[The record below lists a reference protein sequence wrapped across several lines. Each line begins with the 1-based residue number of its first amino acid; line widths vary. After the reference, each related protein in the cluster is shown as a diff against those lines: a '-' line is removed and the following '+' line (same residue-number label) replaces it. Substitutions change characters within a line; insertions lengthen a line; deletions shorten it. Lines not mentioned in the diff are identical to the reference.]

1 MFDPRALAVSAD
13 VRPRPAGLMPYLLAQ
28 IVFGLLAMTICL
40 PSMQE
45 WGEIFSTDA
54 TRVQLTFSAYVIAY
68 GMSQVIYGPLSDRYG
83 RRPVVLTGLAIALAG
98 SLGAVFA
105 PGIDELILARAV
117 QGLGSGATMVVGRSL
132 VQDFFAGPE
141 RTRVMAFIGMT
152 MGVCPP
158 LATLIGGQLH
168 VRLGWQANPA
178 LVFVLGGMLFFLAMR
193 MLPPGGG
200 SAAGDTRWVVG
211 MMRAYRALARLRVY
225 LLHVAILGASTGA
238 FYTYLAAAPL
248 VLRGYGVGPD
258 GVGFHVMTA
267 TLSYVVGNFMTSR
280 LIRRLGDQ
288 RLMITGQAITLVA
301 VILMVAL
308 AGWPSALAFSGPALV
323 LGVGHGLL
331 MPPTLSGTVG
341 AAPALAGA
349 AAAAAGL
356 VQQLSGAFGGYSVG
370 WVSTVGSLH
379 VALLLTGFTLV
390 GIAGQWGIM
399 RLNRRGGAAG
409 G

>member
-1 MFDPRALAVSAD
+1 
-13 VRPRPAGLMPYLLAQ
+13 MPYLLAQ

-68 GMSQVIYGPLSDRYG
+68 GVSQVIYGPLSDRYG
-83 RRPVVLTGLAIALAG
+83 RRPVVLGGLLIALAG

-117 QGLGSGATMVVGRSL
+117 QGLGAGATMVVGRSL

-178 LVFVLGGMLFFLAMR
+178 LVFVLGVMLFFLAMR

-200 SAAGDTRWVVG
+200 NAAGDAHWVVG

-288 RLMITGQAITLVA
+288 RLMMTGQAITLVA

-356 VQQLSGAFGGYSVG
+356 IQQLSGAFGGYSVG
-370 WVSTVGSLH
+370 WVSTEGSLH

-399 RLNRRGGAAG
+399 RANRRGGAG
-409 G
+409 GG

>member
-1 MFDPRALAVSAD
+1 MKE
-13 VRPRPAGLMPYLLAQ
+13 RPAGLLPYLLAQ
-28 IVFGLLAMTICL
+28 IVFGLLSMTICL

-54 TRVQLTFSAYVIAY
+54 TRVQLTFSAFVIAY
-68 GMSQVIYGPLSDRYG
+68 GVSQVIYGPLSDRYG
-83 RRPVVLTGLAIALAG
+83 RKRVVLAGLAIALAG
-98 SLGAVFA
+98 SLAAVFA
-105 PGIDELILARAV
+105 PDIEALIAARAV
-117 QGLGSGATMVVGRSL
+117 QGLGCGATMVVGRSL

-158 LATLIGGQLH
+158 VATLIGGQLH
-168 VRLGWQANPA
+168 VHFGWQANPA
-178 LVFVLGGMLFFLAMR
+178 LIVVLGVLLFLLAIR
-193 MLPPGGG
+193 MLPSG
-200 SAAGDTRWVVG
+200 SHSQAGDAHWVVG
-211 MMRAYRALARLRVY
+211 MLRAYRALAQMRVY
-225 LLHVAILGASTGA
+225 LLHVAILGSSTGA

-267 TLSYVVGNFMTSR
+267 TLSYVVGNFITSR
-280 LIRRLGDQ
+280 MIRRLGDR
-288 RLMITGQAITLVA
+288 RLMTIGQVITLVG
-301 VILMVAL
+301 VLLMVAL
-308 AGWPSALAFSGPALV
+308 AGWPSALAFSVPALV

-370 WVSTVGSLH
+370 WVSTEGSLH

-399 RLNRRGGAAG
+399 RADRRRGHSTHDA
-409 G
+409 

>member
-1 MFDPRALAVSAD
+1 
-13 VRPRPAGLMPYLLAQ
+13 MPYLLAQ

-68 GMSQVIYGPLSDRYG
+68 GLSQVIYGPLSDRYG
-83 RRPVVLTGLAIALAG
+83 RRPVVLGGLVIALTG
-98 SLGAVFA
+98 SLGAVCS

-117 QGLGSGATMVVGRSL
+117 QGLGAGATMVVGRSL
-132 VQDFFAGPE
+132 VQDFFSGPE

-178 LVFVLGGMLFFLAMR
+178 LVFVLGVMLLFLAMR
-193 MLPPGGG
+193 MLPSGGG
-200 SAAGDTRWVVG
+200 NAEGDAHWVVG

-288 RLMITGQAITLVA
+288 RLMMTGQAITLVA

-356 VQQLSGAFGGYSVG
+356 IQQLSGAFGGYSVG
-370 WVSTVGSLH
+370 WVSTEGSLH

-399 RLNRRGGAAG
+399 RANRRGGAEG

>member
-1 MFDPRALAVSAD
+1 LSAD
-13 VRPRPAGLMPYLLAQ
+13 VLPRPPGILPYLLAQ
-28 IVFGLLAMTICL
+28 VVFGLLAMTICL

-54 TRVQLTFSAYVIAY
+54 TRVQLTFSAFVIAY
-68 GMSQVIYGPLSDRYG
+68 GVSQIIYGPLSDRYG
-83 RRPVVLTGLAIALAG
+83 RRLVVLVGLVIALVG
-98 SLGAVFA
+98 SLGAVVA
-105 PGIDELILARAV
+105 PGIDELIAARMV
-117 QGLGSGATMVVGRSL
+117 QGLGCGATMVVGRSL

-158 LATLIGGQLH
+158 VATLIGGQLH
-168 VRLGWQANPA
+168 VHLGWQANPA
-178 LVFVLGGMLFFLAMR
+178 LVLGLGVVLFFLAMR
-193 MLPPGGG
+193 MLPSGGR
-200 SAAGDTRWVVG
+200 SVAGDAHWVVA
-211 MMRAYRALARLRVY
+211 MMRAYRALARLRIY
-225 LLHVAILGASTGA
+225 LLHVVILGSSTGA

-267 TLSYVVGNFMTSR
+267 TLSYVVGNFATSR

-288 RLMITGQAITLVA
+288 RLMMTGQAITLVA
-301 VILMVAL
+301 VLLMVAI

-356 VQQLSGAFGGYSVG
+356 IQQLSGAFGGYSVG
-370 WVSTVGSLH
+370 WVSTEGSLH

-390 GIAGQWGIM
+390 GIAGQWGIV
-399 RLNRRGGAAG
+399 RANRRR
-409 G
+409 

>member
-1 MFDPRALAVSAD
+1 
-13 VRPRPAGLMPYLLAQ
+13 MPYLLAQ

-68 GMSQVIYGPLSDRYG
+68 GVSQVIYGPLSDRYG
-83 RRPVVLTGLAIALAG
+83 RRPVVLGGLLIALAG

-117 QGLGSGATMVVGRSL
+117 QGLGAGATMVVGRSL

-168 VRLGWQANPA
+168 VHLGWQANPA
-178 LVFVLGGMLFFLAMR
+178 LVFVLGVMLFFLAMR
-193 MLPPGGG
+193 MLPSGGG
-200 SAAGDTRWVVG
+200 GAVGDAHWVVG

-288 RLMITGQAITLVA
+288 RLMMTGQAITLVA

-356 VQQLSGAFGGYSVG
+356 IQQLSGAFGGYSVG
-370 WVSTVGSLH
+370 WVSTEGSLH

-399 RLNRRGGAAG
+399 RANRRGGAEG

>member
-1 MFDPRALAVSAD
+1 
-13 VRPRPAGLMPYLLAQ
+13 MPYLLAQ

-68 GMSQVIYGPLSDRYG
+68 GLSQVIYGPLSDRYG
-83 RRPVVLTGLAIALAG
+83 RRPVVLGGLVIALAG
-98 SLGAVFA
+98 SLGAVFS

-117 QGLGSGATMVVGRSL
+117 QGLGAGATMVVGRSL

-168 VRLGWQANPA
+168 VHLGWQANPA
-178 LVFVLGGMLFFLAMR
+178 LVFLLGVMLFFLAIR
-193 MLPPGGG
+193 MLPSGGG
-200 SAAGDTRWVVG
+200 NAAGDAHWVVG

-225 LLHVAILGASTGA
+225 RLHVAILGASTGA

-288 RLMITGQAITLVA
+288 RLMMTGQAITLVA

-356 VQQLSGAFGGYSVG
+356 IQQLSGAFGGYSVG
-370 WVSTVGSLH
+370 WVSTEGSLH

-399 RLNRRGGAAG
+399 RANRRGGTVG

>member
-1 MFDPRALAVSAD
+1 
-13 VRPRPAGLMPYLLAQ
+13 MPYLLAQ

-68 GMSQVIYGPLSDRYG
+68 GVSQVIYGPLSDRYG
-83 RRPVVLTGLAIALAG
+83 RRPVVLGGLLIALAG

-117 QGLGSGATMVVGRSL
+117 QGLGAGATMVVGRSL

-178 LVFVLGGMLFFLAMR
+178 LVFVLGVMLFFLAMR

-200 SAAGDTRWVVG
+200 NAAGDAHWVVG

-248 VLRGYGVGPD
+248 VLSGYGVGPD
-258 GVGFHVMTA
+258 VVGFHVMTA

-288 RLMITGQAITLVA
+288 RLMMTGQAITLVA

-356 VQQLSGAFGGYSVG
+356 IQQLSGAFGGYSVG
-370 WVSTVGSLH
+370 WVSTEGSLH

-399 RLNRRGGAAG
+399 RANRRGGAG
-409 G
+409 GG

>member
-1 MFDPRALAVSAD
+1 
-13 VRPRPAGLMPYLLAQ
+13 MPYLLAQ

-68 GMSQVIYGPLSDRYG
+68 GLSQVIYGPLSDRYG
-83 RRPVVLTGLAIALAG
+83 RRPVVLGGLVIALTG
-98 SLGAVFA
+98 SLGAVFS

-117 QGLGSGATMVVGRSL
+117 QGLGAGATMVVGRSL
-132 VQDFFAGPE
+132 VQDFFSGPE

-178 LVFVLGGMLFFLAMR
+178 LVFVLGVMLLFLAMR
-193 MLPPGGG
+193 MLPWGGG
-200 SAAGDTRWVVG
+200 NAAGDAHWVVG

-288 RLMITGQAITLVA
+288 RLMMTGQAITLVA

-356 VQQLSGAFGGYSVG
+356 IQQLSGAFGGYSVG
-370 WVSTVGSLH
+370 WVSTEGSLH

-399 RLNRRGGAAG
+399 RANRRGGAEG

>member
-1 MFDPRALAVSAD
+1 
-13 VRPRPAGLMPYLLAQ
+13 MPYLLAQ

-54 TRVQLTFSAYVIAY
+54 TRVQLTFSVYVIAY